1 MANKHSY
8 LILIEV
14 PSTAPL
20 YGESGL
26 QTRRKVRVLCK
37 AKANNSSSACDK
49 ASKRLDVPYN
59 KLKALLVKYKDGHT
73 LMESHK
79 KAKQ

>member
-37 AKANNSSSACDK
+37 AKANNSSSACSK
-49 ASKRLDVPYN
+49 ASKKLDVPYS
-59 KLKALLVKYKDGHT
+59 KLKALLFWNKDGV
-73 LMESHK
+73 LSMERHK
-79 KAKQ
+79 Q